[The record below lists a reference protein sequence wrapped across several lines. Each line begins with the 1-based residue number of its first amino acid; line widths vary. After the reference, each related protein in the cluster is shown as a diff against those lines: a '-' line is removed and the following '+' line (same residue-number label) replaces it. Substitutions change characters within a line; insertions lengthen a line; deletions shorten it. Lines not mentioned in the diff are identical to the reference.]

1 MYKIKSLQ
9 VLQCNCSTIVA
20 TGDGYVSMTI
30 SSADDYSKVEAHL
43 IDEETGEETLVSGYG
58 FIAFKTATKGIFK
71 SVVGG
76 KINLSIVDADGG
88 RDHYV
93 LHVTDTVAQRAI
105 ISAFGM
111 DEQIV
116 LANLEE

>member
-20 TGDGYVSMTI
+20 AGDGYVSMTI
-30 SSADDYSKVEAHL
+30 GSADDSKVEAHL
-43 IDEETGEETLVSGYG
+43 IDEETGEEALVSGYG
-58 FIAFKTATKGIFK
+58 FITYETATRGIFK
-71 SVVGG
+71 NVVGG
-76 KINLSIVDADGG
+76 KINLSIVDADGD

-93 LHVTDTVAQRAI
+93 LHVTDTAAQRSI

-111 DEQIV
+111 DE
-116 LANLEE
+116 E